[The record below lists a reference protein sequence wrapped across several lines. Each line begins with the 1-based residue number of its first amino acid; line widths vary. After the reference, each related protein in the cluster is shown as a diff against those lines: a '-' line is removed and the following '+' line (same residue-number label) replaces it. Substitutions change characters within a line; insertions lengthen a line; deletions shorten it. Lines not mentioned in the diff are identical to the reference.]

1 MSRVHEAP
9 VFLIGG
15 GRDEA
20 AVLAAHRPFA
30 AALTGGG
37 PVACVVLDE
46 GDETD
51 AARWEGN
58 LRAAGAQDVRM
69 LVVSPSR
76 PLTSSDL
83 EGIAG
88 VYVAGGLTP
97 GYQEVLTAGA
107 PLPSGVPYAGFSAG
121 AAVAGERALVGG
133 WRARIGDAEVAV
145 VDDGAG
151 EDLELIEV
159 RDGLGLVGVLAD
171 VHAAQWGTLGRL
183 VHAVR
188 AEGREGWAIDE
199 GTAVELRGGEP
210 VAVHGVGAAARVR
223 PAGSR
228 EVTVRFFA
236 AGPVE

>member
-1 MSRVHEAP
+1 MPHAHA
-9 VFLIGG
+9 FLIGG

-30 AALTGGG
+30 AALAGRG

-46 GDETD
+46 REETD

-58 LRAAGAQDVRM
+58 LRAAGAADVRV
-69 LVVSPSR
+69 LVVSPGR
-76 PLTSSDL
+76 PLAAADL
-83 EGIAG
+83 DGAAG

-97 GYQEVLTAGA
+97 GYQAVLAAGA
-107 PLPSGVPYAGFSAG
+107 PLPAALPYAGFSAG

-133 WRARIGDAEVAV
+133 WRARVGDAEVAV
-145 VDDGAG
+145 CDDGAG

-159 RDGLGLVGVLAD
+159 RDGLGVVPFLTD

-183 VHAVR
+183 AHAVR
-188 AEGREGWAIDE
+188 AERREGWAIDE
-199 GTAVELRGGEP
+199 GTAVEARDGRP

-223 PAGSR
+223 PAGDGV
-228 EVTVRFFA
+228 EVAFFA
-236 AGPVE
+236 AGPL